1 MNIKQGYK
9 QTEIGIIPED
19 WEMKKLIDISQLITK
34 GTTPKKFSETGI
46 NFIKIE
52 CFEGN
57 LINQEKCAFIDII
70 THSTELKRSILQE
83 GDILFAIAGAT
94 IGKCNVV
101 QSEILPANT
110 NQALAIVRLKQ
121 NENRE
126 FVYRLLA
133 SYKMQKYITD
143 NVSVG
148 AQPNLNLE
156 QIGNFLFAYP
166 LFSEQTAIAT
176 ALSDIDALIGEL
188 DKLIA
193 KKQGIKH
200 ATMQQLLTG
209 KKRLSGFGSTSKY
222 KQTEIGVIP
231 EDWEVK
237 PLNEITSLMTNG
249 FVGISKS
256 HYTDFDNGVIYIQGF
271 NVEEN
276 SFNFTGIKKVTEE
289 FHKRHSKSC
298 LQEGDLLTIQTGDV
312 GLTTIV
318 PKELAGSNCHALII
332 TRFKKG
338 KFEPK
343 FFSYYFNSWKGKKQ
357 LKEIETGTTMKHINV
372 GHMIDVQ
379 IPIPPLKEQTAIA
392 NILSDMDSEIS
403 QLEGR
408 RAKMGELK
416 QGMMQELLTGRIRL
430 I

>member
-19 WEMKKLIDISQLITK
+19 WEVKKLSDISQLITK

-193 KKQGIKH
+193 KKQGIKQ

-209 KKRLSGFGSTSKY
+209 KKRLAGFSG
-222 KQTEIGVIP
+222 E
-231 EDWEVK
+231 WEVK
-237 PLNEITSLMTNG
+237 RLGELLDYEQPTKYLVSSTEYNDHNNVAVLTAGKSFVLGYTNEEHGIFQNLPVIIFDDFTTTTKYVDFPFKVKSSAMKMLKPKNEQVNLKFLFEKIQTIRFLLN
-249 FVGISKS
+249 
-256 HYTDFDNGVIYIQGF
+256 D
-271 NVEEN
+271 
-276 SFNFTGIKKVTEE
+276 
-289 FHKRHSKSC
+289 HKRYWISEYQK
-298 LQEGDLLTIQTGDV
+298 L
-312 GLTTIV
+312 
-318 PKELAGSNCHALII
+318 
-332 TRFKKG
+332 
-338 KFEPK
+338 
-343 FFSYYFNSWKGKKQ
+343 
-357 LKEIETGTTMKHINV
+357 EIELPSIE
-372 GHMIDVQ
+372 
-379 IPIPPLKEQTAIA
+379 EQNAIA
-392 NILSDMDSEIS
+392 NILSDMDAEIS

-430 I
+430 TGGRYL

>member
-19 WEMKKLIDISQLITK
+19 WEVKKLIDISQLITK
-34 GTTPKKFSETGI
+34 GTTPKKFSEIGI

-193 KKQGIKH
+193 KKQGIKQ

-209 KKRLSGFGSTSKY
+209 KKRLAGFGSTSKY
-222 KQTEIGVIP
+222 KQTEIGIIP
-231 EDWEVK
+231 EDWE
-237 PLNEITSLMTNG
+237 
-249 FVGISKS
+249 
-256 HYTDFDNGVIYIQGF
+256 
-271 NVEEN
+271 
-276 SFNFTGIKKVTEE
+276 IKT
-289 FHKRHSKSC
+289 
-298 LQEGDLLTIQTGDV
+298 LGDLLDFQGGSQPPKQTFIFQEKIGYIRLLQIRDYKGDKYETYIPLKLAKKICNVDDIMIGRYGPPIFQILNGLDGAYNVALIKAIPREEIFSKKYEWFILKQEKLFQFVEKLSQRSSGQTGVD
-312 GLTTIV
+312 LF
-318 PKELAGSNCHALII
+318 EL
-332 TRFKKG
+332 KK
-338 KFEPK
+338 
-343 FFSYYFNSWKGKKQ
+343 Y
-357 LKEIETGTTMKHINV
+357 
-372 GHMIDVQ
+372 Q
-379 IPIPPLKEQTAIA
+379 IPLPPLKEQAAIA
-392 NILSDMDSEIS
+392 NILSDMDAEIS

>member
-19 WEMKKLIDISQLITK
+19 WEVKKLSDISQLITK

-193 KKQGIKH
+193 KKQGIKQ

-209 KKRLSGFGSTSKY
+209 KKRLAGFSGEWEEKTIFQLADNKKEFFDDGDWIEAQHITDEGIRLIQTGNIGIGSFVEKESKKY
-222 KQTEIGVIP
+222 IYN
-231 EDWEVK
+231 D
-237 PLNEITSLMTNG
+237 S
-249 FVGISKS
+249 FVRLACK
-256 HYTDFDNGVIYIQGF
+256 
-271 NVEEN
+271 EL
-276 SFNFTGIKKVTEE
+276 KK
-289 FHKRHSKSC
+289 
-298 LQEGDLLTIQTGDV
+298 GDLLICRLAEPAGRACVFPEINEEKVITSVDVTIFRPRCEIANRYFLVNVFST
-312 GLTTIV
+312 
-318 PKELAGSNCHALII
+318 KHWFKLISEMC
-332 TRFKKG
+332 G
-338 KFEPK
+338 
-343 FFSYYFNSWKGKKQ
+343 
-357 LKEIETGTTMKHINV
+357 GTTHKRISR
-372 GHMIDVQ
+372 GALGKIKIILPSLQ
-379 IPIPPLKEQTAIA
+379 EQTAIA
-392 NILSDMDSEIS
+392 NILSDMDAEIS

-430 I
+430 TGGRYL